1 MKFIKK
7 HIKTLC
13 VFLGIFVFYTFI
25 VFLSLYSNNQL
36 YVLTPFNTFFY
47 FLSIAIISSIGAGIF
62 HLFQL
67 KAAKNKKKYL
77 EEKLK
82 FSQNNISNNFTTNNS
97 TVNNTVEIKSDNN
110 ISNINANSEEEQAP
124 EEKTFDTHIDY
135 LDYINITVN
144 GKKLDLTSDDYEDDA
159 DEEDY
164 TYQPNY
170 PLYNSFVAI
179 DFETATNEYRSACS
193 LGLVKVV
200 NNQVVSEEY
209 YVFQPPENK
218 YFKDNILIHNITPE
232 MTENLETFPSVW
244 NKIKH
249 HFENNYI
256 VAHNAIFDM
265 SVLKATLDF
274 YNIDMPEFWYFDS
287 IPASSTYCKGV
298 GRKLNERCEFL
309 NIPLEHHNAL
319 FDAKGCAQLVLYS
332 LNKVNIAINEL
343 VINKKLL
350 HSFSDIILK
359 ETYNFGNKSHK
370 SEITVKEVTSNI
382 DEDEIEENDYIS
394 GKTFVFTG
402 QLAHFTREEAFEE
415 VLLNGGYVK
424 DNVSKKVDYLVN
436 TNSRQ
441 TTKVKKALE
450 QQEKGHHIQII
461 NERQFLAMLDN

>member
-1 MKFIKK
+1 MKFVKKIIKEYPVSSYSFIFFGIFCCFSAGSNIISQNQK
-7 HIKTLC
+7 LNIFLILGYIFAILLFATICSFPFLLIECILKEIKRRATINEKWKAKKIDIKT
-13 VFLGIFVFYTFI
+13 
-25 VFLSLYSNNQL
+25 NNK
-36 YVLTPFNTFFY
+36 V
-47 FLSIAIISSIGAGIF
+47 SIITA
-62 HLFQL
+62 
-67 KAAKNKKKYL
+67 
-77 EEKLK
+77 
-82 FSQNNISNNFTTNNS
+82 
-97 TVNNTVEIKSDNN
+97 DM
-110 ISNINANSEEEQAP
+110 EEQKI
-124 EEKTFDTHIDY
+124 EEDTSDTHIDY